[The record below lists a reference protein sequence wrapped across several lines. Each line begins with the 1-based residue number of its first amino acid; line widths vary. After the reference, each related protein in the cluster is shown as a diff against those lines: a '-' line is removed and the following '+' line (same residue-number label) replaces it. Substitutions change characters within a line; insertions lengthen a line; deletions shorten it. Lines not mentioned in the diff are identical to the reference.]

1 MSAARIIISE
11 YFIENDGGKVT
22 VYKEDDTYTL
32 EAVDE
37 FNVIFL
43 RSKNISTLRAAEN
56 RAEEMALLL
65 E

>member
-22 VYKEDDTYTL
+22 VYKEGDTYSL

-37 FNVIFL
+37 YNVIFL

>member
-22 VYKEDDTYTL
+22 VYKEGDTYSL

>member
-22 VYKEDDTYTL
+22 VYKEGDTYTL